1 MAVTRTYPAG
11 ISQQSSESTDRNLE
25 LVAGYIQAQLEHPDD
40 MEQVPEGAHTI
51 LLPDDDPEWFE
62 RNLQMAV
69 NSLRSGSN
77 VYARH
82 VTKDGRPK

>member
-1 MAVTRTYPAG
+1 MSATETRMT
-11 ISQQSSESTDRNLE
+11 ISQRSAASIDRNLD
-25 LVAGYIQAQLEHPDD
+25 LVRGYVAAQLEDVD
-40 MEQVPEGAHTI
+40 NMEQVPEGAHTI

-62 RNLQMAV
+62 RNLEMV
-69 NSLRSGSN
+69 VSSLRDGNN

>member
-1 MAVTRTYPAG
+1 MSATTESAVDPRTAAAV
-11 ISQQSSESTDRNLE
+11 DRNLD
-25 LVAGYIQAQLEHPDD
+25 LVRGYMQAQLEDPSN

-62 RNLQMAV
+62 YNLQSV
-69 NSLRSGSN
+69 INSLRRGNN

>member
-1 MAVTRTYPAG
+1 MSTTHEAL
-11 ISQQSSESTDRNLE
+11 ISPETKASVDRNLD
-25 LVAGYIQAQLEHPDD
+25 LVRGYIAAQIEDPDT

-62 RNLQMAV
+62 HNLHMV
-69 NSLRSGSN
+69 LNSLRRGNN

-82 VTKDGRPK
+82 VTKDDRPK